1 MRIKMD
7 VWLDVDKLTAE
18 RFLNATPANR
28 WKMMNLIV
36 NTRPDA
42 VSYSEPII
50 KDEEGAP
57 DETPPA
63 TSN

>member
-7 VWLDVDKLTAE
+7 VWIEVDKLTAE

-28 WKMMNLIV
+28 WKSLFQIS

-42 VSYSEPII
+42 VSFSEPVIV
-50 KDEEGAP
+50 EEGTPDAAP
-57 DETPPA
+57 PT
-63 TSN
+63 NNG